1 MQSRV
6 ICNVCPK
13 KNGLHCTMDLCFIQ
27 KHNIVL
33 DKHTHHAKNFKGDR
47 ASKFHPVFKANLH
60 RARNNPKQCNMDL
73 DVEAE
78 SFGLDHM
85 DADSGLMEI
94 YSYNAC
100 EADLEIP
107 LSEHLNNAIGS
118 QVYEFDKHFTN
129 LFAELQENLASGE
142 IPFLTPLA
150 PINKENELC
159 DYDVPDFGIDIFS
172 EWIQVVSFM
181 LFCI

>member
-1 MQSRV
+1 
-6 ICNVCPK
+6 
-13 KNGLHCTMDLCFIQ
+13 
-27 KHNIVL
+27 
-33 DKHTHHAKNFKGDR
+33 
-47 ASKFHPVFKANLH
+47 
-60 RARNNPKQCNMDL
+60 MDL

-118 QVYEFDKHFTN
+118 QVYEFDEHFTN